1 MNYGN
6 DMPTAILLDR
16 LLEVGELFQRDM
28 ARAFDGTAL
37 SSARLRVLW
46 VIHHT
51 GPLTQQSLATHL
63 EVTPRNISGLV
74 DALEATGFVLR
85 GAHPTDRR
93 ATLVTLTAAGAQL
106 MSRTVREH
114 SDLSATLLDAVHPD
128 DRASLERG
136 LDAVL
141 ARLRGLVA
149 GAEAGDSTNDA
160 GVMA

>member
-6 DMPTAILLDR
+6 DMHTPILLDR

-37 SSARLRVLW
+37 SSARMRVLW

-74 DALEATGFVLR
+74 DALEATGFVAR
-85 GAHPTDRR
+85 GPHPTDRR
-93 ATLVTLTAAGAQL
+93 ATLVTLTA
-106 MSRTVREH
+106 SRRAAH
-114 SDLSATLLDAVHPD
+114 GPAPSA
-128 DRASLERG
+128 
-136 LDAVL
+136 
-141 ARLRGLVA
+141 
-149 GAEAGDSTNDA
+149 STPT
-160 GVMA
+160 

>member
-1 MNYGN
+1 
-6 DMPTAILLDR
+6 MPAPVLLDR
-16 LLEVGELFQRDM
+16 LLEVSELFQRDM

-37 SSARLRVLW
+37 SSARMRVLW

-63 EVTPRNISGLV
+63 GVTPRNVSGLV
-74 DALEATGFVLR
+74 DALEATGFVAR
-85 GAHPTDRR
+85 SPHPTDRR
-93 ATLVTLTAAGAQL
+93 ATLVTLTATGAQL
-106 MSRTVREH
+106 MARTVREH
-114 SDLSATLLDAVHPD
+114 ADLSTTLLAAVQPD

-149 GAEAGDSTNDA
+149 DAEAGDSTNVPGEIA
-160 GVMA
+160 

>member
-1 MNYGN
+1 MHT
-6 DMPTAILLDR
+6 PILLDR

-28 ARAFDGTAL
+28 ARAFDGTEL
-37 SSARLRVLW
+37 SSARMRLLW

-74 DALEATGFVLR
+74 DALEATGFVVR
-85 GAHPTDRR
+85 GSHPTDRR
-93 ATLVTLTAAGAQL
+93 ATLVTLTGTGAQL
-106 MSRTVREH
+106 MARTVREH
-114 SDLSATLLDAVHPD
+114 TDLSATLLDAVQPE

-149 GAEAGDSTNDA
+149 DAEAAAEDGEAAAS
-160 GVMA
+160 

>member
-6 DMPTAILLDR
+6 DMHTPILLDR
-16 LLEVGELFQRDM
+16 LLEVGDLFQRDM

-37 SSARLRVLW
+37 SSARMRVLW

-74 DALEATGFVLR
+74 DALEATGFVVR
-85 GAHPTDRR
+85 GSHPTDRR
-93 ATLVTLTAAGAQL
+93 ATLVTLTATGAQL
-106 MSRTVREH
+106 MARTVREH
-114 SDLSATLLDAVHPD
+114 TDLSATLLDAVQPE
-128 DRASLERG
+128 DRAALERG

-141 ARLRGLVA
+141 ARLRGMV
-149 GAEAGDSTNDA
+149 AEAELEDGEAAAS
-160 GVMA
+160 

>member
-1 MNYGN
+1 MHT
-6 DMPTAILLDR
+6 PILLDR

-37 SSARLRVLW
+37 SSARMRVLW

-74 DALEATGFVLR
+74 DALEATGFVAR
-85 GAHPTDRR
+85 GSHPTDRR
-93 ATLVTLTAAGAQL
+93 ATLVTLTATGVQL
-106 MSRTVREH
+106 MARTVREH
-114 SDLSATLLDAVHPD
+114 TDLSATLLDAVQPE
-128 DRASLERG
+128 DRAALERG

-141 ARLRGLVA
+141 ARLRELVA
-149 GAEAGDSTNDA
+149 EAEAGDSATDA
-160 GVMA
+160 EVSHDDR